1 MAGTDLWTVQK
12 LLRWTIPYFQ
22 KHHIE
27 EARLDAELLLAHVLG
42 KPRIYLYTNYDQMM
56 NREELARF
64 KALIKQR
71 VDGCCTAVLIG
82 TKEFMGIPFKVNAHV
97 LVPRPDTEAWV
108 EKIIQEFRPVPD
120 IEMADLCTG
129 SGAIAVSFL
138 SFCKSARAVAT
149 DISPE
154 ALQVARENGESAGV
168 SGRLEF
174 REGDLLGALKEG
186 ERFDV
191 ILTNPPYIP
200 EGDIDS
206 LAVEVRHEPRIALS
220 GGSDGLDFYR
230 RLAEGVVPF
239 LKPGGLLAAEVGMG
253 QAEAVK
259 TLFAAA
265 GLTGMDTIKDYGGID
280 RAVCGRRPAAADE
293 AEKKDL

>member
-12 LLRWTIPYFQ
+12 LLRWTIPYFRN
-22 KHHIE
+22 HHIE

-42 KPRIYLYTNYDQMM
+42 KPRIYLYTNYDQIM
-56 NREELARF
+56 NREELDRF

-71 VDGCCTAVLIG
+71 VNGCCTAVLIG

-97 LVPRPDTEAWV
+97 LVPRPDTETWV
-108 EKIIQEFRPVPD
+108 EKVIQEFRPVPD

-138 SFCKSARAVAT
+138 SFCKGAKGVAT

-154 ALQVARENGESAGV
+154 AIDTAKENGKSAGV

-174 REGDLLGALKEG
+174 REGDFLGALKKG
-186 ERFDV
+186 ETFDV

-206 LAVEVRHEPRIALS
+206 LAPEVRHEPRIALA
-220 GGSDGLDFYR
+220 GGADGLDFYR

-239 LKPGGLLAAEVGMG
+239 LKPGGLLAAEVGMV

-259 TLFAAA
+259 ALFAGA
-265 GLTGMDTIKDYGGID
+265 GLTGVDTIKDYGGIE
-280 RAVCGRRPAAADE
+280 RAVCGRRPAAADK
-293 AEKKDL
+293 AEKEDI